1 MAKVNLAVPEEEKSY
16 FDGGYWAYIGY
27 SLLVGFVSVITLGIA
42 LPWMLCK
49 FQRWTARH
57 TVVCGKRMYFDGT
70 GIQLIGKYLLWAFL
84 SVITFGIYGWWLTI
98 NIRKWIAKHTHYEGE
113 TDNNSFFDGGVLG
126 LLGVKLLGFLVLFVP
141 VVGFAWS
148 QLIMLKWE
156 TRHTVVDSRRHIF
169 EGTLGGLWVKLLVW
183 GLLRIVTF
191 GIFGLFI
198 PVKRLRW
205 ETENKIDNEHTT
217 LAMVARSEYRSQVH
231 AGAATFKAY
240 QVEDDMEC
248 VKAGITDTMTEP
260 ELLALANSGVRSAQY
275 TYVVRYAQG
284 QYTQEPYASLLAAAA
299 QAGYAPA
306 ISLYLQNNTNVD
318 DTQQAFLLDTAA
330 QRGQIWALRA
340 KLHKLAALGRAEKQ
354 DAKKLENLQ
363 QAVYY
368 GDLLNEMQEN
378 LAAEDQAVLL
388 QCNQLIRKIQVKT
401 PRRSVGKTVAAVIGV
416 VLGIALLAGLVGA
429 AASLLP
435 QVKSPMF
442 DRINS
447 GSESGIFSN
456 AFAEHNMMGSAVI
469 GQVQPEDIVMAPN
482 SNTGANASSSEN
494 FETSVAPTEGTMTT
508 TSESD
513 FWKRFTA
520 QMNEDHCVL
529 TKVDEA
535 SNGTI
540 KYELTCDQYFWKSLH
555 YVEVLQDGNDLQR
568 ITLSGV
574 RIYEPDSPDPTMNQ
588 MQWESIV
595 RVIFKELDLG
605 GYEDITPYT
614 QSGNQTEVYGQWIF
628 SYENTD
634 ENVSLTVTKS

>member
-1 MAKVNLAVPEEEKSY
+1 MAKVNLAIPEEEKSY

-49 FQRWTARH
+49 FQRWTAKH

-70 GIQLIGKYLLWAFL
+70 GAQLVGKYLLWAFL
-84 SVITFGIYGWWLTI
+84 SVITLGIYGWWLTI

-148 QLIMLKWE
+148 QLLMLKWE
-156 TRHTVVDSRRHIF
+156 TRHTVIDSRRHMF

-183 GLLRIVTF
+183 GLLRIVTL
-191 GIFGLFI
+191 GIFGLFV

-217 LAMVARSEYRSQVH
+217 QAMMARSEYRSQIH
-231 AGAATFKAY
+231 AGAATLKAY

-248 VKAGITDTMTEP
+248 VKAGITDAMTEP

-284 QYTQEPYASLLAAAA
+284 QYTTEPYASLLAASA

-306 ISLYLQNNTNVD
+306 ISLYLQHNNPQNATNM
-318 DTQQAFLLDTAA
+318 LDTAA

-340 KLHKLAALGRAEKQ
+340 KLHKLAALGRSEKQ
-354 DAKKLENLQ
+354 DASKLENLQ

-368 GDLLNEMQEN
+368 ADLLAEMQEE

-388 QCNQLIRKIQVKT
+388 QCSQLIRKIQTKT
-401 PRRSVGKTVAAVIGV
+401 PRRSAGKTVAAVIGV
-416 VLGIALLAGLVGA
+416 VLGIALLLGLVGA
-429 AASLLP
+429 AISLLP
-435 QVKSPMF
+435 RANVPLF
-442 DRINS
+442 DQINFDNSS
-447 GSESGIFSN
+447 GAFGN
-456 AFAEHNMMGSAVI
+456 AFAENSMAGNVVAGQSQLNDAVVTPEPTSSGNYEASA
-469 GQVQPEDIVMAPN
+469 A
-482 SNTGANASSSEN
+482 A
-494 FETSVAPTEGTMTT
+494 TEGAVNT

-520 QMNEDHCVL
+520 QMKEDQCVL

-535 SNGTI
+535 SNGTV
-540 KYELTCDQYFWKSLH
+540 KYELTCEAYFWKSLH
-555 YVEVLQDGNDLQR
+555 YLEVLQDENGLQKL
-568 ITLSGV
+568 TLSGV

-588 MQWESIV
+588 AQWESII
-595 RVIFKELDLG
+595 RVIYKELDLG

-614 QSGNQTEVYGQWIF
+614 QSGSHTEVYGQWIF
-628 SYENTD
+628 AYENTD
-634 ENVSLTVTKS
+634 QNVSLTVTKS